1 MRRSVVSRR
10 GFRSLAVG
18 LAGLSALAFGT
29 ATAHAD
35 PEQPDAE
42 PATAYVEGV
51 DEVTDQHWT
60 VRVYSPAMH
69 TVIPLDVLRPA
80 DPSEP
85 RPVVYALGGAGVGV
99 IDGTGWMESSD
110 IAEFFSDKNVNVI
123 IPATGNFSYF
133 TDWDLDDPVLGR
145 NQWQTFLLEE
155 LPPVVDELLDTDGK
169 QSIIGM
175 SMSAGSALDL
185 AIQSGELYS
194 GVASLSG
201 CVRTSDPV
209 GQLYVR
215 LVVER
220 RGKGDVEN
228 MWGPADGPRWA
239 EHDVY
244 LNAEGLRGKALY
256 LSSRNGL
263 PGPYD
268 VPGQERAAGES
279 FATQIVAGGA
289 IEAAT
294 NACTHQLVDR
304 LQALDIPV
312 TAELDADGTHS
323 WGYWEDDLR
332 KAWPILA
339 ESMGAEA

>member
-1 MRRSVVSRR
+1 MRRSDVSRR
-10 GFRSLAVG
+10 GFRGLAIG
-18 LAGLSALAFGT
+18 IAGLSALVFGT
-29 ATAHAD
+29 ATAQAA
-35 PEQPDAE
+35 PE
-42 PATAYVEGV
+42 PAIAFVDGV
-51 DEVTDQHWT
+51 DELSDQHWT
-60 VRVYSPAMH
+60 VRVYSPAMDA
-69 TVIPLDVLRPA
+69 VVPLDVLRPA
-80 DPSEP
+80 GTGEP

-110 IAEFFSDKNVNVI
+110 IAEFFSDKDVNVV

-133 TDWDLDDPVLGR
+133 TDWTADDPVLGR
-145 NQWQTFLLEE
+145 NRWQTFLTEE
-155 LPPVVDELLDTDGK
+155 LPPLVDELLGTDGHR
-169 QSIIGM
+169 SIIGM

-185 AIQSGELYS
+185 AIRSGDLYS

-209 GQLYVR
+209 GQQYVK

-228 MWGPADGPRWA
+228 MWGPIDDPRWA

-244 LNAEGLRGKALY
+244 LNAERPRGKALY

-268 VPGQERAAGES
+268 IPGRERAAGES

-294 NACTHQLVDR
+294 NICTRQLVDR
-304 LQALDIPV
+304 LESLDIPV
-312 TAELDADGTHS
+312 TADLGSAGTHS

-339 ESMGAEA
+339 ESMNMVA

>member
-1 MRRSVVSRR
+1 MRRSAVSRNALR
-10 GFRSLAVG
+10 G
-18 LAGLSALAFGT
+18 LATGIASLSVLVFAT
-29 ATAHAD
+29 TTAHAA
-35 PEQPDAE
+35 PEPSA
-42 PATAYVEGV
+42 AYVEGV
-51 DEVTDQHWT
+51 DEITDQHWT
-60 VRVYSPAMH
+60 VSIYSPAMD
-69 TVIPLDVLRPA
+69 TVVPLDVLRPA
-80 DPSEP
+80 DSAEP

-110 IAEFFSDKNVNVI
+110 IAEFFSEKNVNVV

-133 TDWDLDDPVLGR
+133 TDWTADDPTLGR
-145 NQWQTFLLEE
+145 NRWQTFLTEE
-155 LPPVVDELLDTDGK
+155 LPPVIEDLLDADG
-169 QSIIGM
+169 QRSIIGM
-175 SMSAGSALDL
+175 SMSAGAALDL
-185 AIQSGELYS
+185 AIQSGDLYS
-194 GVASLSG
+194 GVASFSG

-209 GQLYVR
+209 GRQYVR

-228 MWGPADGPRWA
+228 MWGPVDDPRWT

-244 LNAEGLRGKALY
+244 LNAERLRGKALY

-268 VPGQERAAGES
+268 HPGQERAAGES
-279 FATQIVAGGA
+279 FTTQIVAGGA

-294 NACTHQLVDR
+294 SICTRQLVDK
-304 LQALDIPV
+304 LGSLGIPV
-312 TAELDADGTHS
+312 TADLGAAGTHS

-339 ESMGAEA
+339 ESMHVEP

>member
-18 LAGLSALAFGT
+18 LAGLSSLVFGT

-60 VRVYSPAMH
+60 VRVYSPAVD

-110 IAEFFSDKNVNVI
+110 IAEFFSDKNVNVV

-145 NQWQTFLLEE
+145 NRWQTFLLEE
-155 LPPVVDELLDTDGK
+155 LPPVVDELLDADGK

-185 AIQSGELYS
+185 AIRSGDLYS

-220 RGKGDVEN
+220 RGKGDVES
-228 MWGPADGPRWA
+228 MWGPADGSALGRARRLPQCGRLARQGLVPVEPQRSARHVRRPRS
-239 EHDVY
+239 
-244 LNAEGLRGKALY
+244 GTRG
-256 LSSRNGL
+256 G
-263 PGPYD
+263 
-268 VPGQERAAGES
+268 
-279 FATQIVAGGA
+279 
-289 IEAAT
+289 
-294 NACTHQLVDR
+294 
-304 LQALDIPV
+304 
-312 TAELDADGTHS
+312 
-323 WGYWEDDLR
+323 
-332 KAWPILA
+332 
-339 ESMGAEA
+339 